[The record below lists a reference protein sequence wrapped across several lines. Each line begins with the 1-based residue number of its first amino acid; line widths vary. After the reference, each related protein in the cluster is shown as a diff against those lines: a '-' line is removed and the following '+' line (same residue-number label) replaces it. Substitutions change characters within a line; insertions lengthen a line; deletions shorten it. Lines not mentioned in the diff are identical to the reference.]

1 MKRYYLLQNSI
12 ADSRKKGYILDDANG
27 KESMIELIKLTG
39 KKSQAL
45 RIYKLYE
52 LFNAI
57 VSPLKE
63 SNSEEYNGNIR
74 KVILA
79 NWKIPTENIDYLS
92 ENDVFTEQVDILL
105 EDFFLDLTSSGN
117 KEMVEIKFKQNS
129 WSKAITAIDQEL

>member
-12 ADSRKKGYILDDANG
+12 ADSRKKGYILEDTNG
-27 KESMIELIKLTG
+27 KECMIELIKLTG
-39 KKSQAL
+39 KKSQAP

-63 SNSEEYNGNIR
+63 TNSEEYNGNIR

-79 NWKIPTENIDYLS
+79 NWKIPEENIDYLN
-92 ENDVFTEQVDILL
+92 ENDVFIEQVDILL

-117 KEMVEIKFKQNS
+117 KEMVDIKFKQKS
-129 WSKAITAIDQEL
+129 